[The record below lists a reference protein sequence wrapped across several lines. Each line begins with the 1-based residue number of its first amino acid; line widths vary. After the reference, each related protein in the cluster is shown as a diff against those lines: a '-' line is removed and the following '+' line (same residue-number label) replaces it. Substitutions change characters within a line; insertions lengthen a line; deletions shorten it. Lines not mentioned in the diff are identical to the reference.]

1 MANIKFSDFTV
12 GNTEG
17 DIDFVVGYKGA
28 NNIQISP
35 TNLLASALGN
45 YLPLAGG
52 TMNAGSSVLFPDNSF
67 LRFGSGAD
75 ATIYHDGLDAY
86 FKNFTGKLIIQNNA
100 NDNDVVFQSD
110 DGSGSVATYFF
121 LDGSAVNGSS
131 VLGATVFPDK
141 SKIYIGTS

>member
-67 LRFGSGAD
+67 LRFGSCLLYTSPSPRD
-75 ATIYHDGLDAY
+75 RQ
-86 FKNFTGKLIIQNNA
+86 K
-100 NDNDVVFQSD
+100 SRMP
-110 DGSGSVATYFF
+110 S
-121 LDGSAVNGSS
+121 SA
-131 VLGATVFPDK
+131 
-141 SKIYIGTS
+141 